1 MTENEMVERG
11 LYANE
16 NGLVLDSDGNEYRDE
31 QGCISYVDKNQYPLP
46 VGANVLIKWY
56 SGGRE
61 SCYFSFG
68 QYDEEKNEDEF
79 GYPDDYIFYYCPM
92 GEVEMAELTYD
103 ATHDTGSDFWVVEYE
118 LVFKIGC
125 HN

>member
-1 MTENEMVERG
+1 MTE
-11 LYANE
+11 
-16 NGLVLDSDGNEYRDE
+16 
-31 QGCISYVDKNQYPLP
+31 YPLP
-46 VGANVLIKWY
+46 VGANVLIEWY

-79 GYPDDYIFYYCPM
+79 GYPDDYIFYYCPR

-118 LVFKIGC
+118 LVFKTGC